1 VSSLAVTNEELREF
15 ISRVQNLLWSA
26 EQDGCECP
34 QVVTA
39 RKVLIPL
46 SVKLHQPPPPKPEP
60 VKQLTQLDIAKQ
72 SGFTGDICVN
82 QQCQSMSMVRNGT
95 CLKCMDCG
103 TENGCS

>member
-1 VSSLAVTNEELREF
+1 MSSLVVTNEELDEALG
-15 ISRVQNLLWSA
+15 RVQSLLFNA
-26 EQDGCECP
+26 ERDGCDYP
-34 QVVTA
+34 QIEAA

-46 SVKLHQPPPPKPEP
+46 GMKLNQPPPPKPEP